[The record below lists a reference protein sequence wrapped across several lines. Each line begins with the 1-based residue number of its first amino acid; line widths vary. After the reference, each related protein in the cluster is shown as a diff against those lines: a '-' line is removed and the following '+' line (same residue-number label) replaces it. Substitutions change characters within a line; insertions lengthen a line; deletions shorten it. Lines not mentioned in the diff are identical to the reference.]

1 MHYQLAI
8 LQLSGFN
15 ATGTKWSQQDAIGYA
30 ADGVAPT
37 LLQQDEV
44 VNVLDLPS
52 PDVLLLAADGVS
64 ASPSAAAAS
73 YTVVK
78 YLLSH
83 WPGTGFSSRQLRLAQ
98 QYLVDTIGQKRK
110 SFGAATTIASL
121 QLNAEHFMAINAGD
135 SRIWRLRN
143 GQLQQ
148 LSEDHDWQNDSA
160 ELRQQ
165 TGLAQCYRALTSYL
179 AADSEAA
186 DFTVSVA
193 GGELQVGDQF
203 VLTTDGVHDLV
214 TPEELA
220 DMFAVADSANA
231 LLHLQSLLL
240 QRGATDN
247 ASLLWLRPIAL
258 CKSAQGNH

>member
-1 MHYQLAI
+1 ASYMAVKH
-8 LQLSGFN
+8 
-15 ATGTKWSQQDAIGYA
+15 
-30 ADGVAPT
+30 
-37 LLQQDEV
+37 LLQ
-44 VNVLDLPS
+44 
-52 PDVLLLAADGVS
+52 
-64 ASPSAAAAS
+64 
-73 YTVVK
+73 
-78 YLLSH
+78 H
-83 WPGTGFSSRQLRLAQ
+83 WSGSGFSSRQLRLAQ
-98 QYLVDTIGQKRK
+98 QYLADTLGRKRQ
-110 SFGAATTIASL
+110 SFGAATTIAAL
-121 QLNAEHFMAINAGD
+121 QLSAERFVAINAGD

-186 DFTVSVA
+186 DFTVSVVDGA
-193 GGELQVGDQF
+193 LQTGDQF

-220 DMFAVADSANA
+220 EMFVIADSTTA
-231 LLHLQSLLL
+231 LQKLKSLLL

-247 ASLLWLRPIAL
+247 ASLLWLLPMPD
-258 CKSAQGNH
+258 SGDY

>member
-1 MHYQLAI
+1 MPYQLAI

-15 ATGTKWSQQDAIGYA
+15 ATGAKWSQQDAIGYA
-30 ADGVAPT
+30 ADGVSPT
-37 LLQQDEV
+37 LLQQDELS
-44 VNVLDLPS
+44 NVLDLPS
-52 PDVLLLAADGVS
+52 PDVLLLVADGVS

-73 YTVVK
+73 YNVVK

-83 WPGTGFSSRQLRLAQ
+83 WPGTGFSSRKLRLAQ
-98 QYLVDTIGQKRK
+98 QYLADTLGRKRK
-110 SFGAATTIASL
+110 SFDAATTIAAL
-121 QLNAEHFMAINAGD
+121 QLNAERFVAINAGD
-135 SRIWRLRN
+135 SRIWRIRN

-186 DFTVSVA
+186 DFTVTVTD
-193 GGELQVGDQF
+193 GDLQAGDQF

-220 DMFAVADSANA
+220 EVFAIADSATA
-231 LLHLQSLLL
+231 LLQLQSLLL

-247 ASLLWLRPIAL
+247 ASLLWLRPMANGGD
-258 CKSAQGNH
+258 C